1 MSAIAGILCY
11 NEETVSIEDSI
22 KLMQALQRYPPMT
35 CRPGKAAPYFWAATP
50 NGLLR
55 NRSMNVCPIMT
66 GSIGWP

>member
-1 MSAIAGILCY
+1 MSAIAGVLNY
-11 NEETVSIEDSI
+11 NEAPVSSETIQDM
-22 KLMQALQRYPPMT
+22 MQALQKYPPMT
-35 CRPGKAAPYFWAATP
+35 CRPGKADPYFWAATP